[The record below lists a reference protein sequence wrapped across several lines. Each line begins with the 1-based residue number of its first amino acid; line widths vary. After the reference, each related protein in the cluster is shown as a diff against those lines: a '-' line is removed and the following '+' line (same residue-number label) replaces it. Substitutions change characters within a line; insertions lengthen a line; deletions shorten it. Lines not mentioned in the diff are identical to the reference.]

1 MSTARIY
8 TYLIELP
15 WITFLVYWLI
25 ASFKTRATEKT
36 ELFASRYGVMLL
48 MILGYYCLFGHGTP
62 IAILQTRF
70 VPKTEAIL
78 VLGGILA
85 YLGIAF
91 AIWARYHLAENWS
104 ARVTIKVGHELVRSG
119 PYSHFRH
126 PIYSGILLAM
136 LGTATAIGELRGL
149 LGVCFVLV
157 AFSIK
162 ARKEEAML
170 IAQFGSAFEEHRRHT
185 GFLLPRFR

>member
-1 MSTARIY
+1 MSTDAMY
-8 TYLIELP
+8 SYLIELP
-15 WITFLVYWLI
+15 WIAFLVYWLI
-25 ASFKTRATEKT
+25 ASFKVHATEKR
-36 ELFASRYGVMLL
+36 EPFASRYGVMLL
-48 MILGYYCLFGHGTP
+48 MILGYYCLFGRGTP
-62 IAILQTRF
+62 ITVLQTRF

-78 VLGGILA
+78 ALGGILTW
-85 YLGIAF
+85 LGIAF

-104 ARVTIKVGHELVRSG
+104 ARVTIKVGHELIRSG
-119 PYSHFRH
+119 PYSYFRH

-136 LGTATAIGELRGL
+136 LGTAIARGELRGL

-170 IAQFGSAFEEHRRHT
+170 VTQFGNAFEEHRRHT